1 MIRKLSPDELTWF
14 IAQAFGFLEHG
25 DSQGFARKVFRKMI
39 DLDIEAGRC
48 LILQSELWPRAG
60 VTVLAPEKDAANQ
73 NLYLANF
80 WVKNQIEDIGI
91 LLEHIQDKYPWEAMY
106 YPLYNHNQ
114 ALINELRTV
123 FEPRGFSLIDEFEL
137 VFELSELPPLGRP
150 LILEAWTHS
159 SDKYFK
165 EIYEKSEGRS
175 VSDEYWAYLKRR
187 KGAFN
192 PNLWFL
198 LREGLD
204 QMPIGYA
211 FYGAKSFAIDGV
223 YYQTEVGV
231 LAEYRDSSEMLK
243 RLVLSSLH
251 ELAAISPFGHVDTT
265 VSGDLKLKQIFE
277 ELGFDSSN
285 SYQAFV
291 KLPK

>member
-1 MIRKLSPDELTWF
+1 MIRKLAPDELTWF
-14 IAQAFGFLEHG
+14 IAQAFRFLGHG
-25 DSQGFARKVFRKMI
+25 DAQTLARKAFTSMI
-39 DLDIEAGRC
+39 DLEAEAEHC
-48 LILQSELWPRAG
+48 LILQSETWPLAG
-60 VTVLAPEKDAANQ
+60 LSVLAPEKDASNQ
-73 NLYLANF
+73 NLYLSNL
-80 WVKNQIEDIGI
+80 WVQSKIEDIGI
-91 LLEHIQDKYPWEAMY
+91 MLEHVQDKYPCEAIY

-114 ALINELRTV
+114 QLINDLSKV
-123 FEPRGFSLIDEFEL
+123 FEEHGFSLINEFEL

-150 LILEAWTHS
+150 LVLEAWTHS
-159 SDKYFK
+159 SDKFFK

-187 KGAFN
+187 KGPFN

-204 QMPIGYA
+204 QEPMGYA

-231 LAEYRDSSEMLK
+231 LAKYRDSSEMLK

-251 ELAAISPFGHVDTT
+251 ELAAMSPFGRVDTT
-265 VSGDLKLKQIFE
+265 VNGDTKLKQIFE
-277 ELGFDSSN
+277 ELGFDSCH

-291 KLPK
+291 KLPQ